1 MKKIIITLIVLKS
14 ISLNAQQAIVGF
26 KVGPS
31 LFSQKTYIGSNFY
44 ESTEYGNE
52 VGIIMGITGKHL
64 GFQIEPSSLIVKI
77 NFQENIDNK
86 KFETRISAECVNIP
100 MIFRFKA
107 GNEFRIFADLGV
119 NYTSLAQI
127 EKEVIG
133 IPATSYSTK
142 NFYFSK
148 DHNHNFGVLFGMG
161 VERDINNILMFSLGI
176 RKQGS
181 VFKYSESNFNISSN
195 TFIAYFGV
203 CFRFSK
209 QKNK

>member
-52 VGIIMGITGKHL
+52 VGIIMGINGKHL

-181 VFKYSESNFNISSN
+181 VFNYSDSNFNISSN

>member
-52 VGIIMGITGKHL
+52 VGIIMGINGKHL

-181 VFKYSESNFNISSN
+181 VFNYSESNFNITSN

>member
-1 MKKIIITLIVLKS
+1 
-14 ISLNAQQAIVGF
+14 
-26 KVGPS
+26 
-31 LFSQKTYIGSNFY
+31 
-44 ESTEYGNE
+44 
-52 VGIIMGITGKHL
+52 
-64 GFQIEPSSLIVKI
+64 
-77 NFQENIDNK
+77 
-86 KFETRISAECVNIP
+86 

>member
-119 NYTSLAQI
+119 NYTSLAYI

-181 VFKYSESNFNISSN
+181 VFNYSESNFNISSN

>member
-52 VGIIMGITGKHL
+52 VGIIMGINGKHL

-161 VERDINNILMFSLGI
+161 VERDINNILMFS
-176 RKQGS
+176 
-181 VFKYSESNFNISSN
+181 
-195 TFIAYFGV
+195 
-203 CFRFSK
+203 RFLLHLVE
-209 QKNK
+209 

>member
-181 VFKYSESNFNISSN
+181 VFNYSDSNFNISSN